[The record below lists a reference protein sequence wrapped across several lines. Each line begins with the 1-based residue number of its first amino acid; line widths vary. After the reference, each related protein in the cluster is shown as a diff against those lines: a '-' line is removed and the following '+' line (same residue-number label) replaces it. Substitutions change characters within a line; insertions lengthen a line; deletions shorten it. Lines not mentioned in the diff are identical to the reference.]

1 MTELG
6 WVQRFQIEY
15 DPQLV
20 EASVLLRVER
30 DPEEKCFRQ
39 AHDLIYE
46 LRDAEERERQFRNLH
61 SKWFVHFRLEQPTR
75 EAVQEQPLLAQKT
88 LRCCVVSTPSVR
100 EEGADLHDLRDSS
113 PMDSPPVR
121 VILIQLR
128 PERLLDSGLRYWLRR
143 ELMHVADMLD
153 PGFGYE
159 RFIPSGNGGPGYS
172 NLLRERYR
180 VLWNIWID
188 GRLVRRAWL
197 PEEVRAKRLQEFTQ
211 FFPDPGGGVESK
223 FNELFCSD
231 FQTHAGLMA
240 LARNPKN
247 SGPENVGV
255 PQVRFCPICLFP
267 SFNLIDGIADL
278 PWETRKE
285 ITEDFPDWRPE
296 QGICRQC
303 ADLFQAR
310 ELSRSAEAAL
320 PKA

>member
-6 WVQRFQIEY
+6 WAQRFQIEY

-30 DPEEKCFRQ
+30 DPEKKRFRQ

-75 EAVQEQPLLAQKT
+75 EAVQEQPLLTQKT
-88 LRCCVVSTPSVR
+88 LRCCVVSAPSVR
-100 EEGADLHDLRDSS
+100 DEGADLHDLRDSS

-128 PERLLDSGLRYWLRR
+128 PERLLDSSLRYWLRR

-153 PGFGYE
+153 PAFGYE
-159 RFIPSGNGGPGYS
+159 RLIPSANGGPAYI

-180 VLWNIWID
+180 VLWDIWID

-197 PEEVRAKRLQEFTQ
+197 PEDVRAKRWQEFARA
-211 FFPDPGGGVESK
+211 FPDLGGDVESK
-223 FNELFCSD
+223 FNELFCAD
-231 FQTHAGLMA
+231 CQTHAGLMA
-240 LARNPKN
+240 LARNPTN
-247 SGPENVGV
+247 SGPENSGV
-255 PQVRFCPICLFP
+255 PRVCFCPICLFP
-267 SFNLIDGIADL
+267 SFNLYDGIADL
-278 PWETRKE
+278 PWEARKE
-285 ITEDFPDWRPE
+285 ISVDFPDWRPE

-310 ELSRSAEAAL
+310 DLSRAAEAAL
-320 PKA
+320 PKV